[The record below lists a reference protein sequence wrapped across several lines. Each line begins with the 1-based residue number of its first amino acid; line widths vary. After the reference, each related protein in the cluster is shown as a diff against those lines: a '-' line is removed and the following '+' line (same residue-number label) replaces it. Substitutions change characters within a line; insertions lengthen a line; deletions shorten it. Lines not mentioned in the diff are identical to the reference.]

1 MTDAAPPTPHSRT
14 ARKRRSVWPM
24 VRTEFPMNIKYT
36 TKWYL
41 LRWALGFAYLGDGL
55 AVVFTLGFCD
65 PSFGLKVGNAF
76 LTENERCASLS

>member
-1 MTDAAPPTPHSRT
+1 
-14 ARKRRSVWPM
+14 
-24 VRTEFPMNIKYT
+24 MNIKYT

-76 LTENERCASLS
+76 LTESERCASCPNN